1 MRKLLKVLL
10 LLTALLSILSISV
23 LAADTEAAGIE
34 NSNVFETI
42 YTQILRHSDK
52 ILSALA
58 FASSLLLAIIYR
70 KGLLPLMRGG
80 LKTIGSAV
88 ANLKDET
95 EKLSATSN
103 ENITLA
109 TEKLL
114 AAENIVTALSEKLEA
129 LESELM
135 LVNETQ
141 AKYADMKIIMR
152 YQIDML
158 YEVFMSS
165 SLPLYQKE
173 AIGEKISEM
182 KRLVSDTEEAKNE

>member
-1 MRKLLKVLL
+1 MRKILNVLL
-10 LLTALLSILSISV
+10 LLTALLAIVSISA
-23 LAADTEAAGIE
+23 LAADTEVARSE
-34 NSNVFETI
+34 NGNLFETV
-42 YTQILRHSDK
+42 YGQIVRHSDK

-58 FASSLLLAIIYR
+58 FGSSLLLAIIYR

-80 LKTIGSAV
+80 LNAIGSAV
-88 ANLKDET
+88 TNLKDET

-109 TEKLL
+109 TEKLS
-114 AAENIVTALSEKLEA
+114 AAENIVTALSEKLRA
-129 LESELM
+129 LEAELM
-135 LVNETQ
+135 LVNEAQ
-141 AKYADMKIIMR
+141 SRYADMKIIMR

-173 AIGEKISEM
+173 AVGEKIGEM
-182 KRLVSDTEEAKNE
+182 KRLIAETEEAKNE